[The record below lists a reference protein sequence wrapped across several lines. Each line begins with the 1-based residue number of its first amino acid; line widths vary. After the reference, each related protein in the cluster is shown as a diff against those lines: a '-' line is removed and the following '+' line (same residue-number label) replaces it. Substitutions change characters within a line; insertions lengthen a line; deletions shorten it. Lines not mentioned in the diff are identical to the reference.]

1 MSGGGHV
8 YEYWYQPM
16 EREPSKRE
24 QKRDSARKHKERAIY
39 TKKAVRV
46 KEAQR
51 EKFVSRHG
59 QGSTSD

>member
-1 MSGGGHV
+1 M
-8 YEYWYQPM
+8 YEYWYQVM

-24 QKRDSARKHKERAIY
+24 QKRDSARKNKERAIY
-39 TKKAVRV
+39 TKKAVRL

>member
-1 MSGGGHV
+1 
-8 YEYWYQPM
+8 M
-16 EREPSKRE
+16 ESEPSKRE
-24 QKRDSARKHKERAIY
+24 KKRVSARKNAERAIY
-39 TKKAVRV
+39 TKKAVRI

>member
-1 MSGGGHV
+1 
-8 YEYWYQPM
+8 M

-24 QKRDSARKHKERAIY
+24 QKRDSARKHKEHAIY
-39 TKKAVRV
+39 TKKAVRI

>member
-1 MSGGGHV
+1 MATRLNNGNDV
-8 YEYWYQPM
+8 NLM

-24 QKRDSARKHKERAIY
+24 QKRDSARKHKERAVY
-39 TKKAVRV
+39 TKKAVRI